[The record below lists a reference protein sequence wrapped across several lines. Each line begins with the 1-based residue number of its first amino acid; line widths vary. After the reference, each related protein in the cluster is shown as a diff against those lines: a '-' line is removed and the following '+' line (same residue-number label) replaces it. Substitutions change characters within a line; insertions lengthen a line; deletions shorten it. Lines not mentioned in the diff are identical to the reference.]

1 MYGFKLPVLCVNEH
15 KNVIHCNDYS
25 RLLSK
30 VEDTKGV
37 IRSRKSNK
45 DRHCNEQEDKQKTN
59 NDVQS
64 TMQKTKGCEQQTNLF
79 LKCTWN

>member
-1 MYGFKLPVLCVNEH
+1 M
-15 KNVIHCNDYS
+15 
-25 RLLSK
+25 SK

-37 IRSRKSNK
+37 IRSCKSNE
-45 DRHCNEQEDKQKTN
+45 RHCNDQEDKQVTN

-79 LKCTWN
+79 LKCT

>member
-1 MYGFKLPVLCVNEH
+1 M
-15 KNVIHCNDYS
+15 S
-25 RLLSK
+25 R

-37 IRSRKSNK
+37 IKNCRLNK
-45 DRHCNEQEDKQKTN
+45 DRHCNEEEDKQKTN

-79 LKCTWN
+79 LKCT

>member
-1 MYGFKLPVLCVNEH
+1 V
-15 KNVIHCNDYS
+15 
-25 RLLSK
+25 SK

-37 IRSRKSNK
+37 IRRCKSNK
-45 DRHCNEQEDKQKTN
+45 DRHCNDQEDKQKTN

-79 LKCTWN
+79 LKCT